1 MSQSDQPGWIWSQEA
16 QKYYFYEAN
25 SDCLVFEDGRR
36 VPRPPHVPR
45 TAYTSAPSRA
55 AATLSSSSYASNPIP
70 SDPSYVTGTA
80 GPHYHPQTSRP
91 AGPGAPVAGPSRT
104 QHGYQDPTR
113 RSSSQVDALA
123 QNLASVTISTQQP
136 QPQFRHPQPV
146 TPQVRLGNNGQR
158 IVEAADPNTNIRTI
172 IQTGPAN
179 AITDP
184 ALLQSGIVARSRLLP
199 SDNEV
204 YERLFKSFRL
214 REQPRKFFT
223 VGKVFHVLWVEPA
236 GESNTQVT
244 GLEVGT
250 TIGRFGERAF
260 SKVRRFVVVREG
272 DNYCSAL
279 PITSYG
285 HRGVGKPGVN
295 KSEHSVIHTTKNP
308 PEPLPAEL
316 PLRGE
321 DGMRP
326 HAIKVDSDDPID
338 KLDALSRL
346 DYGKVHTI
354 QHNIKVKAFG
364 KVNPKSMF
372 ALINQFGNV
381 WRTLPAPG
389 QASTSRDVA
398 DVDQPTYSVQDSA
411 ATQRRPSQTARVSAA
426 GAPLHSLPAPS
437 VTQARASMAE
447 RPPAGAAGQPLAA
460 DRAAIVQA
468 DVRAAVQRLVQQGHT
483 EEQAQRAIREE
494 LARRQQQAQ
503 EAARRRASREDD
515 DDSSSEGDDDDD
527 DDEDR
532 RGDSGSQQRGDGRQQ
547 QAGSGQTR
555 SGATTSSQA
564 QERST
569 TQARSGA
576 GTQSYSSTGAQ
587 ASSSRSAAGIPSA
600 SARATGQS
608 QSQAWSTGASTTSQA
623 QANRA
628 QVEALMARLLQEG
641 KTREE
646 ALAII
651 RARIGSGRSS

>member
-1 MSQSDQPGWIWSQEA
+1 MSQSDQPRWIWSQEA
-16 QKYYFYEAN
+16 QQYFYYEAN
-25 SDCLVFEDGRR
+25 SDSLVFQDGRR
-36 VPRPPHVPR
+36 VARPPHVPR
-45 TAYTSAPSRA
+45 TAFTSAT
-55 AATLSSSSYASNPIP
+55 AATPSSSSHAANPLP
-70 SDPSYVTGTA
+70 PNPNYVTGAAGSQHKSQAPRSA
-80 GPHYHPQTSRP
+80 GPQAP
-91 AGPGAPVAGPSRT
+91 AAGPSRT
-104 QHGYQDPTR
+104 QHGYPDPTR

-123 QNLASVTISTQQP
+123 QNLSGVTISTQYP
-136 QPQFRHPQPV
+136 QPGQSGHPQPV
-146 TPQVRLGNNGQR
+146 TPQVRVGRDGQR
-158 IVEAADPNTNIRTI
+158 IVETADPTTHIRTI
-172 IQTGPAN
+172 IQTAPAT

-204 YERLFKSFRL
+204 YERLFRSFRL
-214 REQPRKFFT
+214 RDQPRKFFT

-295 KSEHSVIHTTKNP
+295 KSEHSIIHTTKDP
-308 PEPLPAEL
+308 PEPLSAEL
-316 PLRGE
+316 PTRGE
-321 DGMRP
+321 EGMRP
-326 HAIKVDSDDPID
+326 HAIRVDSDDPVD

-364 KVNPKSMF
+364 KVHPKSMF

-381 WRTLPAPG
+381 WHTLPAPA

-398 DVDQPTYSVQDSA
+398 DVEQPSYSIQDST
-411 ATQRRPSQTARVSAA
+411 ATQHRPSHTARVSSG
-426 GAPLHSLPAPS
+426 GASLQSLPAPS
-437 VTQARASMAE
+437 ITQARASMAA
-447 RPPAGAAGQPLAA
+447 RQPSGAGGELSAAE
-460 DRAAIVQA
+460 RAALLQA
-468 DVRAAVQRLVQQGHT
+468 DVRAAVQRLVQQGHS

-494 LARRQQQAQ
+494 LARRQQQAE
-503 EAARRRASREDD
+503 EAARRRASQEEDEE
-515 DDSSSEGDDDDD
+515 SSSDDDDD
-527 DDEDR
+527 ADR
-532 RGDSGSQQRGDGRQQ
+532 RGQRGGQRRESFQQQSAQQQ

-555 SGATTSSQA
+555 SGAHSSSQT

-569 TQARSGA
+569 TQTRSAA

-587 ASSSRSAAGIPSA
+587 PSSSRTAAGAQSAA
-600 SARATGQS
+600 ARGTGQS
-608 QSQAWSTGASTTSQA
+608 QSQARSTGASTSSQAQA

-628 QVEALMARLLQEG
+628 QVEALMAQLLRDG
-641 KTREE
+641 RTRDE

-651 RARIGSGRSS
+651 RQRFGSARP